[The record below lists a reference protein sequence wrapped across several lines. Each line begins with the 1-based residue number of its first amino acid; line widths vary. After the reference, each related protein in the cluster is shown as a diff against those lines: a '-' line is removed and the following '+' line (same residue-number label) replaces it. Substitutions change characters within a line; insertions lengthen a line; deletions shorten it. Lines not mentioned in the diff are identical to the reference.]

1 MLIQQQHRAIVL
13 PGLRLLCLLVAE
25 VFWDRLQLDL
35 LDNIHR
41 CAILIVVYEL
51 LQLLLEAIEC
61 HHYACDIIDGA
72 TKCAGS
78 QYSVDAMTTILM
90 CLFKVDLLDL
100 VFICFH
106 QDLLPPDVDAI
117 FTGQLVEDAVA
128 TNHDEVVV
136 VFYFEGCDVWVCH
149 HDVWVAF
156 ILFDLGFDITN
167 CLGHGEPSWEHS
179 MWAIHYLLASFTQ
192 TWICLYNLRVL
203 IYSTTIFNNSF
214 HLQLIR
220 GLVVC

>member
-13 PGLRLLCLLVAE
+13 LGLRLLCLLVAD
-25 VFWDRLQLDL
+25 VFWDGLQLDL
-35 LDNIHR
+35 LDDIHC
-41 CAILIVVYEL
+41 CAILTVVYEL

-61 HHYACDIIDGA
+61 HHHAGDIIDGA
-72 TKCAGS
+72 TKCACS
-78 QYSVDAMTTILM
+78 QYSIDAMTTILM
-90 CLFKVDLLDL
+90 RLFKVNLLDL

-117 FTGQLVEDAVA
+117 FAGQLVEDAVA
-128 TNHDEVVV
+128 TNYDEVVV

-156 ILFDLGFDITN
+156 VLLDLGFDVTD
-167 CLGHGEPSWEHS
+167 CLGYGEPSWEHS
-179 MWAIHYLLASFTQ
+179 VRAIDYLLASFTQ
-192 TWICLYNLRVL
+192 TWIRLYNLRVL
-203 IYSTTIFNNSF
+203 IYSATIFNNSF

-220 GLVVC
+220 GLVVR